1 MAVVKLYADSSRP
14 GYRNAHAVAPTP
26 ISADAMAQHH
36 RMQQTY
42 VQGQGGYSDDIGHG
56 TAPETPRNNS
66 MSGTTDCGDGSLHDF
81 HDPQHADSEVDLTE
95 RRSLLG
101 NSAMNRVLSSMPSRF
116 SRKGM
121 KAVNAAYQII
131 NCVILLL
138 GFFAITTGVVV
149 YGGIFVRLAC

>member
-1 MAVVKLYADSSRP
+1 
-14 GYRNAHAVAPTP
+14 
-26 ISADAMAQHH
+26 
-36 RMQQTY
+36 
-42 VQGQGGYSDDIGHG
+42 
-56 TAPETPRNNS
+56 
-66 MSGTTDCGDGSLHDF
+66 
-81 HDPQHADSEVDLTE
+81 LTE

-138 GFFAITTGVVV
+138 GFLAITTGVVV
-149 YGGIFVRLAC
+149 YGGIFVRLTY